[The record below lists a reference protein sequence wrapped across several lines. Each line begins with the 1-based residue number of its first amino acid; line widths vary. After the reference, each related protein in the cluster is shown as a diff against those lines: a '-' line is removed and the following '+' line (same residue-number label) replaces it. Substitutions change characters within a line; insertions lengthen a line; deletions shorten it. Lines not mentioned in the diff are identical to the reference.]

1 MIGRPPRITRTDTLF
16 PYTTLFRSERIG
28 RPDDM
33 RRAAPDKAGTPV
45 EDPERSDGL
54 RHAAAGLEGS
64 DAHLPD
70 RVPEATPL
78 HLSTVTIKP
87 RQQSRLG
94 EAKRNRTRS
103 RQRRATP

>member
-1 MIGRPPRITRTDTLF
+1 MAGGRQ
-16 PYTTLFRSERIG
+16 ERIG

-45 EDPERSDGL
+45 EAPERSDGL

-78 HLSTVTIKP
+78 HPSTVTD
-87 RQQSRLG
+87 
-94 EAKRNRTRS
+94 RTRVGPGES
-103 RQRRATP
+103 VSVAVDLGDRRIIKKKNTLPYKDSQKHN

>member
-1 MIGRPPRITRTDTLF
+1 
-16 PYTTLFRSERIG
+16 
-28 RPDDM
+28 M

-54 RHAAAGLEGS
+54 RHAAAGLEGR

-87 RQQSRLG
+87 RQQRRLG
-94 EAKRNRTRS
+94 EAKRYRTRS
-103 RQRRATP
+103 RSEEETSEIKSLMLTLYAVICVKKKKKR